1 MSTPTLPANPDKALQ
16 PTGFAHSTLG
26 IKRILVPLLTT
37 PRVAQAIKWVVYLS
51 LLVNTGQY
59 FVDDFLAW
67 QATYN
72 GITPTLAETLEEFT
86 TSIDMLAWIG
96 LIVLLEL
103 ETYQLP
109 DEAFTRW
116 VTRFIHG
123 GRLLCYFGI
132 AYAAYGY
139 TAATLGNYN
148 VHLIEGVNNL
158 CQLAGQDLWLQWNL
172 ADYSAITSDACAA
185 LPQDTAFYR
194 IEGETL
200 VFGSSVLPY
209 IQWMG
214 WVDVLNAVVW
224 LIVVAL
230 IEVEVRLQSAD
241 RFASRLLGPTRLA
254 KSFFYFVLIG
264 NGLLWAAQGHV
275 LYAWD
280 AFLWIFGFWAIEL
293 NLAEWEQERLQE
305 IEAQ

>member
-1 MSTPTLPANPDKALQ
+1 M
-16 PTGFAHSTLG
+16 
-26 IKRILVPLLTT
+26 LTH
-37 PRVAQAIKWVVYLS
+37 PRAAQAIKWIVYLS
-51 LLVNTGQY
+51 LLMNTGLY
-59 FVDDFLAW
+59 FVEDILSWRAAFD
-67 QATYN
+67 
-72 GITPTLAETLEEFT
+72 GITPTLDETLEEFA
-86 TSIDMLAWIG
+86 TSIDMVGWVG

-116 VTRFIHG
+116 VTRFIHC

-139 TAATLGNYN
+139 SAAALDNYN
-148 VHLIEGVNNL
+148 VYLLEGVHDL
-158 CQLAGQDLWLQWNL
+158 CQLADRGLWLQWDL
-172 ADYSAITSDACAA
+172 ADYSAITQDSCAS
-185 LPQDTAFYR
+185 LPQDAAFHR

-200 VFGSSVLPY
+200 VLGASAMPY

-214 WVDVLNAVVW
+214 WVDVENAVVW

-241 RFASRLLGPTRLA
+241 RFTSRLLAPTRLA
-254 KSFFYFVLIG
+254 KSAFYVVLIG
-264 NGLLWAAQGHV
+264 NGLLWAFQGHV

-293 NLAEWEQERLQE
+293 NLAEWEQDRLQE
-305 IEAQ
+305 IGAREVVVTAA